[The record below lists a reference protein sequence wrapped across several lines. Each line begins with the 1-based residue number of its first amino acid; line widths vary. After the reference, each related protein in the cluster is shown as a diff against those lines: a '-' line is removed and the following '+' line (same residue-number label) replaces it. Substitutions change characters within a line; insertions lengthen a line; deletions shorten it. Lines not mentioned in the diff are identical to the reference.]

1 MLAVGFGT
9 AALVIAL
16 SVFNGLED
24 LLRSLHGSFD
34 PELKMTIARGK
45 SFEVTPEFLE
55 RIKAIEGVEYLTEV
69 IEDNVYVRYRDA
81 ELVVTLKGVGEHF
94 ADQGEIEK
102 HVVFGQASL
111 RENGINYA
119 LIGRGVQYSLKVI
132 PSDEL
137 HTLQM
142 HYPKKVRPGSAL
154 PSSLTRQ
161 KNILPGGVFAVEK
174 QYDEKYILV
183 PLEFA
188 RDLLDYGDRRSSLEI
203 KTTLDS
209 EVEDVQKRI
218 MDQMGP
224 DYSVLTREEQHADIM
239 KIIRIE
245 KLFVFLIFSFIIVIA
260 SFNIFFS
267 LTMLTIEKRND
278 VAVLYALGAGDPMI
292 RSIFV
297 TEGSIIAFVGAASGL
312 ALGFLVC
319 WTQQTFGLISMG
331 METAVLQAYPVKI
344 KLADF
349 VLTAIVLVA
358 ITITASY
365 HPAVQATKRGITPNL
380 L

>member
-24 LLRSLHGSFD
+24 LLRSLYGSFD
-34 PELKMTIARGK
+34 PELKMTIVRGK
-45 SFEVTPEFLE
+45 SFEGTPEFLE
-55 RIKAIEGVEYLTEV
+55 RIHAIEGVDYVTEV

-81 ELVVTLKGVGEHF
+81 EMVVTLKGVGEDF
-94 ADQGEIEK
+94 EKQGQMEK
-102 HVVFGQASL
+102 HIVFGQMNL
-111 RENGINYA
+111 RENGTNYA
-119 LIGRGVQYSLKVI
+119 LVGRGVQYALKII
-132 PSDEL
+132 PTDEL

-174 QYDEKYILV
+174 QYDERYILV

-188 RDLLDYGDRRSSLEI
+188 RDLLNYGDRRTSLEI
-203 KTTLDS
+203 KTTPES
-209 EVEDVQKRI
+209 KVEDVQKRI
-218 MDQMGP
+218 LAELGQ

-239 KIIRIE
+239 KVIRIE
-245 KLFVFLIFSFIIVIA
+245 KFFVFLIFSFIIVIA

-267 LTMLTIEKRND
+267 LTMLTIEKRKD
-278 VAVLYALGAGDPMI
+278 VAVLYALGANDRLI

-297 TEGSIIAFVGAASGL
+297 TEGSIIALFGAASGL
-312 ALGFLVC
+312 ALGFLIC

-344 KLADF
+344 KLTDF
-349 VLTAIVLVA
+349 VFTAITLVV

-365 HPAVQATKRGITPNL
+365 HPAVQATKRSIASNL
-380 L
+380 Y

>member
-34 PELKMTIARGK
+34 PELKINIVHGK
-45 SFEVTPEFLE
+45 SFETTPEFV
-55 RIKAIEGVEYLTEV
+55 KAIRSIQGVAYLTEV
-69 IEDNVYVRYRDA
+69 IEDNVYVRYRDS
-81 ELVVTLKGVGEHF
+81 ELVVTLKGVGDQFEKQGQIEEH
-94 ADQGEIEK
+94 I
-102 HVVFGQASL
+102 VFGQMNLQA
-111 RENGINYA
+111 NGTRYA
-119 LIGRGVQYSLKVI
+119 LIGRGVQYALKIV

-137 HTLQM
+137 HTLQI

-154 PSSLTRQ
+154 PTSLTRQ

-174 QYDEKYILV
+174 QYDERYILV
-183 PLEFA
+183 PLDFA
-188 RDLLDYGDRRSSLEI
+188 QDLLNYGDRRTSIEI
-203 KTTLDS
+203 KTTPES
-209 EVEDVQKRI
+209 KVEDVQERI
-218 MDQMGP
+218 RAQLGK
-224 DYSVLTREEQHADIM
+224 DYSVLSREEQHADIM

-278 VAVLYALGAGDPMI
+278 VAVLYALGANDLLI
-292 RSIFV
+292 RRIFV
-297 TEGSIIAFVGAASGL
+297 TEGSIIAFMGAASGL
-312 ALGFLVC
+312 TLGFLIC
-319 WTQQTFGLISMG
+319 WTQQTFELISMG
-331 METAVLQAYPVKI
+331 METAVLEAYPVKI
-344 KLADF
+344 EMTDF
-349 VLTAIVLVA
+349 ALTAVTLVA
-358 ITITASY
+358 ITISASF
-365 HPAVQATKRGITPNL
+365 HPAIQATKRGIASNL